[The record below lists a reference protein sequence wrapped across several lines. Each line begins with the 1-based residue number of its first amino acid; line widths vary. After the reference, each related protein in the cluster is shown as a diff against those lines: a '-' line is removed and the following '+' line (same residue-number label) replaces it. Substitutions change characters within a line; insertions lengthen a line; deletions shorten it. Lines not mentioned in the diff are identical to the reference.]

1 MNDREIKTRLCEILG
16 TIDGFEWSATTA
28 AYDPDSVGVW
38 FGAIDDTPDRGVG
51 VRLYGLG
58 GSESDDLTQRKAQ
71 VWVRGAREERGSADD
86 IADAVFGR
94 FDKLSREGGILSIR
108 RESMSDQGSDDNDRE
123 QRSENYLI
131 TLDNE
136 EALQ

>member
-94 FDKLSREGGILSIR
+94 FDKLSREEDSQHPPRIHVRSGFR
-108 RESMSDQGSDDNDRE
+108 R
-123 QRSENYLI
+123 QRPRAAVGELPDHSR
-131 TLDNE
+131 
-136 EALQ
+136 Q